1 MGNQEPYQEVLASFP
16 GQTIKLL
23 VNPRSF
29 WFLQEDPGCIL
40 SLTGQLFFIIDP
52 FRILN
57 VKSGVLQ
64 LTEDKILSH
73 IRLIGKNIF
82 LSCPLQSNSH
92 PNPSYRISIYNSIII
107 KYTNNE

>member
-1 MGNQEPYQEVLASFP
+1 MGNQEPDQEVLPLFP
-16 GQTIKLL
+16 GQKRKFL
-23 VNPRSF
+23 VSTRRSC
-29 WFLQEDPGCIL
+29 PGCNCIL
-40 SLTGQLFFIIDP
+40 SLTGQLFFIIGL

-64 LTEDKILSH
+64 LKEDKILSH

-82 LSCPLQSNSH
+82 LSCPLHLNSH

-107 KYTNNE
+107 NYTNNE